1 METIKTIAIINDP
14 KVTLGS
20 LSNIDIEEKY
30 AWDVNW
36 ESLSEHHEYIILGGH
51 MGAYEIETYPYLLK
65 EKEWLNKVIN
75 NGTKVFGICLGA
87 QLIADSMGGTA
98 FLSEEIE
105 FGFKELE
112 FHKESEI
119 FSGLK
124 NSKVFLWHRD
134 TFTLPPS
141 AELIA
146 STKYPQIF
154 TIRNSIAVQFHP
166 EVTETL
172 FKDWYDSDISR
183 KELVDYDVSSTLNY
197 LITNTEHFKF
207 EINSIY
213 NKWKNI

>member
-1 METIKTIAIINDP
+1 
-14 KVTLGS
+14 
-20 LSNIDIEEKY
+20 
-30 AWDVNW
+30 
-36 ESLSEHHEYIILGGH
+36 
-51 MGAYEIETYPYLLK
+51 
-65 EKEWLNKVIN
+65 
-75 NGTKVFGICLGA
+75 
-87 QLIADSMGGTA
+87 MGGTA

-154 TIRNSIAVQFHP
+154 TIRKFYCRTIPSGGNR
-166 EVTETL
+166 
-172 FKDWYDSDISR
+172 DS
-183 KELVDYDVSSTLNY
+183 
-197 LITNTEHFKF
+197 F
-207 EINSIY
+207 
-213 NKWKNI
+213 